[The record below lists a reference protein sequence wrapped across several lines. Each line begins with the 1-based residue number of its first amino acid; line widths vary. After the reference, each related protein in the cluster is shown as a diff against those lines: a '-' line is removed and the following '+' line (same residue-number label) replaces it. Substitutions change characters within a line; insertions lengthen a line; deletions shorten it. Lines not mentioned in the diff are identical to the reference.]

1 MLRVGLTGGIAC
13 GKTVV
18 RKLFADRGAFT
29 IDADHIVHQLL
40 SATSDLAR
48 QVSQKFGGEV
58 VAPDGSIDRKRLG
71 AIVFS
76 DPAARQWLNRL
87 VHPRVISE
95 QKRLVAD
102 AERRGESLAV
112 VDAALMIETGTYREY
127 DRLVVVHCPR
137 ELQIDRLRERDGLS
151 SEGAAQRV
159 DAQLAVEKKKAYADH
174 LVDTSGSLDDTERQ
188 VQEIW
193 DDLQREAAGG

>member
-127 DRLVVVHCPR
+127 DRLGVVHCPR

-159 DAQLAVEKKKAYADH
+159 DAQLAVEKKKAYADY

-188 VQEIW
+188 VQVIW
-193 DDLQREAAGG
+193 DKLQRDAAGG

>member
-29 IDADHIVHQLL
+29 IDADHIVHELL
-40 SATSDLAR
+40 SAKSDLTR
-48 QVSQKFGGEV
+48 QVSQEFGGEV

-87 VHPRVISE
+87 VHPRVIAE
-95 QKRLVAD
+95 QKRLVAE

-127 DRLVVVHCPR
+127 ERLVVVHCPR

-151 SEGAAQRV
+151 SEEAAQRV
-159 DAQLAVEKKKAYADH
+159 DAQLAVEKKKAYADY

-193 DDLQREAAGG
+193 DELQRNAAGG